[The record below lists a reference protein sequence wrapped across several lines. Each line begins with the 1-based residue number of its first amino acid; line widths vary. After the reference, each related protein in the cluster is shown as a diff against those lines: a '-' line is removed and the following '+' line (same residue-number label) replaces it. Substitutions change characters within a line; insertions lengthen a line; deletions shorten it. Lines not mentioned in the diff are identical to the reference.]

1 MMKGRLTMNPPYSK
15 SRFLNRR
22 CLLLKSAADPAP
34 GAGVMPG
41 ARHSPTSGTRS
52 NSSLPG
58 VFSRK
63 LVAGFHA
70 VIETVLEDATE
81 AVPGAADGC
90 QFVP

>member
-1 MMKGRLTMNPPYSK
+1 
-15 SRFLNRR
+15 
-22 CLLLKSAADPAP
+22 
-34 GAGVMPG
+34 MPG

-81 AVPGAADGC
+81 AVPEAADGC